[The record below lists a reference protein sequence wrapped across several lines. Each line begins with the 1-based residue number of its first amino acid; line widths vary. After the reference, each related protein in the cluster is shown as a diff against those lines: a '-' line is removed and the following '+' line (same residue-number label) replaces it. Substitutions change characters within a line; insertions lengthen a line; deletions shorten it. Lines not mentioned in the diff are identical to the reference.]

1 MPINWRKKPLIIV
14 LDKKRVH
21 LCAPVIKK
29 NIKDSD
35 VTIVLSHIMYWY
47 ENHQNHQVFALN
59 LVYKN
64 KRFSY
69 IVWVSWH
76 LGFFKVNSL
85 LQKKT
90 WIVIAD
96 FDLTKIIMGEKNIF
110 QIIIKFTIQVS
121 FKRNE
126 TTRVLSFGC
135 TRVIAKTKYVI

>member
-1 MPINWRKKPLIIV
+1 MPINWRKKNLIIV

-69 IVWVSWH
+69 IVWVSRH

-96 FDLTKIIMGEKNIF
+96 FDLTKIIMGEINIF

>member
-1 MPINWRKKPLIIV
+1 MPINWRNKNLIIV

-47 ENHQNHQVFALN
+47 ENHQNHQVFVLN
-59 LVYKN
+59 LVHKN

-69 IVWVSWH
+69 IVWVSRH

-85 LQKKT
+85 LQKKNLNCNC
-90 WIVIAD
+90 W
-96 FDLTKIIMGEKNIF
+96 FWLNKNNNGWNKHF
-110 QIIIKFTIQVS
+110 PNYNQVYNSGFIQK
-121 FKRNE
+121 KRNNA
-126 TTRVLSFGC
+126 SS
-135 TRVIAKTKYVI
+135 